1 MILIL
6 MPYRQGSS
14 DFNTLTMLQCVIVG
28 QVVAT
33 DLVQFS
39 SPTLVRTEPP
49 NIGIDILSYNGRDF
63 SIKNAF
69 DIDRH
74 SRTQVGIHSTLR
86 DMYIY

>member
-1 MILIL
+1 
-6 MPYRQGSS
+6 
-14 DFNTLTMLQCVIVG
+14 MLQCVIAG

-74 SRTQVGIHSTLR
+74 SRTQVAFILLSET
-86 DMYIY
+86 DMYIHWYTLQNNGVCLC

>member
-1 MILIL
+1 
-6 MPYRQGSS
+6 
-14 DFNTLTMLQCVIVG
+14 MLQCVIVG

-39 SPTLVRTEPP
+39 SPTLVQTEPP

-74 SRTQVGIHSTLR
+74 SRTQVGIYSTLR
-86 DMYIY
+86 DTHVYSLISSASQWCVFM

>member
-1 MILIL
+1 

-14 DFNTLTMLQCVIVG
+14 DFNILAMLQYVIAG

-74 SRTQVGIHSTLR
+74 SRTQVSIHSTLR